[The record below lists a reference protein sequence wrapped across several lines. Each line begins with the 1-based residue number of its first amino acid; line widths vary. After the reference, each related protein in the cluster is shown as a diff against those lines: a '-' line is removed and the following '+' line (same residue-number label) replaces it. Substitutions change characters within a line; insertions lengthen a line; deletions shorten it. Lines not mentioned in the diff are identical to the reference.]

1 LPRDISIYA
10 NQHILANAFYA
21 QSDKR
26 IKENIVD
33 VEDHQ
38 ALDLLRQLKPKK
50 YQYKDKVSRGS
61 REVFGFL
68 AQEVE
73 EILPES
79 VIKRTEPLPNILELA
94 DVSESNVIIF
104 TRFDT
109 SNLVSNVSTLEV
121 VGATGGRRRV
131 EIVDVIDT
139 KKIKVDT
146 DLSDV
151 LGSLDETGNLITETT
166 TTTLSLEE
174 YEALTDDER
183 VGFTKEDDTYTKT
196 ITKNVGSKIGVY
208 GQVVNDFLSIDK
220 NYIWTVATSALQEVD
235 RQLQAERARNDALE
249 ARLVALEEKINVA

>member
-1 LPRDISIYA
+1 MGKSRVYSL
-10 NQHILANAFYA
+10 
-21 QSDKR
+21 
-26 IKENIVD
+26 
-33 VEDHQ
+33 
-38 ALDLLRQLKPKK
+38 KK
-50 YQYKDKVSRGS
+50 YVSLQCEDLHLNSKARA
-61 REVFGFL
+61 RAVTF
-68 AQEVE
+68 
-73 EILPES
+73 P
-79 VIKRTEPLPNILELA
+79 
-94 DVSESNVIIF
+94 
-104 TRFDT
+104 

-151 LGSLDETGNLITETT
+151 LGSLDETGNLITETS

-174 YEALTDDER
+174 YEALTDDEQ

-235 RQLQAERARNDALE
+235 RQLQAEKDKVASLE
-249 ARLVALEEKINVA
+249 ARILALENRMSNQ